1 MYFIYAQIEKGGLK
15 ERESVQRMEGFER
28 KEEVMTMNSKT
39 VSAKGQGSKDR
50 GFHNTM
56 VYVR

>member
-1 MYFIYAQIEKGGLK
+1 
-15 ERESVQRMEGFER
+15 MEGFER